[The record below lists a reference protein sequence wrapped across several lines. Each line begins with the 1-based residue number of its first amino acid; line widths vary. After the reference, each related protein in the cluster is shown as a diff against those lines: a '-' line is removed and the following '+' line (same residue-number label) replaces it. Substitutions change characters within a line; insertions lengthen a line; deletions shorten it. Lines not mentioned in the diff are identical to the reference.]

1 MYNFLNKYIIAQP
14 LRCRMVMMIHFF
26 KHLTVS
32 FFLCH
37 LWVLFVQFLMKLHL
51 RCVYMKRLYKGKIKQ
66 YINYGSSGESLPCFR
81 LWFIFQ
87 MELTLNITLFTC
99 IDVCIS
105 RVSSLCKG
113 RYIQRNFKY
122 IYAS

>member
-1 MYNFLNKYIIAQP
+1 
-14 LRCRMVMMIHFF
+14 
-26 KHLTVS
+26 
-32 FFLCH
+32 
-37 LWVLFVQFLMKLHL
+37 MKLHL

-66 YINYGSSGESLPCFR
+66 YITYGSSGESLQCFR
-81 LWFIFQ
+81 LWFIFK
-87 MELTLNITLFTC
+87 MELTPDITLFSC

-105 RVSSLCKG
+105 SVSSLCKG